1 MEKTYDIPTFLSYF
15 NGEQPKNHQ
24 IHFTKYEDCQNMRKQ
39 SPAISI
45 DFYLLAI
52 KCGYDKSL
60 DIGQTQY
67 DIADSYIYFCQPQ
80 KTLQW
85 QITKPISGY
94 HILLDT
100 KIFKRFAQEYSF
112 LHYKNHEA
120 LFLTKEEEIELL
132 DLFQKAYHLYSK
144 NNFSQ
149 DVLLSYA
156 SLILS
161 YTNAFYKRQFETR
174 KNIYNKVVSDFY
186 KNLENYYD
194 LKNESKLPSVQ
205 YFANKAH
212 LTTNY
217 FGDLIRHFTD
227 KSPQKHINT
236 FLVQVAKDKLRKT
249 SHSISEIAYIL
260 GFESP
265 SYFTRF
271 FKKETGI
278 TPSVFRQQ

>member
-1 MEKTYDIPTFLSYF
+1 MEKTYDIPKFLSYF
-15 NGEQPKNHQ
+15 NGEQPKNHH
-24 IHFTKYEDCQNMRKQ
+24 IHFTKYEDCQSMRLQ
-39 SPAISI
+39 SQPISI

-60 DIGQTQY
+60 DIGQTTY

-80 KTLQW
+80 KTLEW
-85 QITKPISGY
+85 QITQPLSGY

-120 LFLTKEEEIELL
+120 LFLNKEEETELL
-132 DLFQKAYHLYSK
+132 DLFQKAYNLYSK

-161 YTNAFYKRQFETR
+161 YTNSFYKRQFETR

-186 KNLENYYD
+186 KDLENYYD

-205 YFANKAH
+205 YFANKAN

-236 FLVQVAKDKLRKT
+236 FLAHIAKDRLRKT
-249 SHSISEIAYIL
+249 SHSISEIAYAL

>member
-1 MEKTYDIPTFLSYF
+1 MEKTYDIPRFLSYL
-15 NGEQPKNHQ
+15 NGEEPKNHH
-24 IHFTKYEDCQNMRKQ
+24 IHFTKYDDCQNMRQQ
-39 SPAISI
+39 SPAICI

-52 KCGYDKSL
+52 KCGYDKNL
-60 DIGQTQY
+60 DIGQTEY

-80 KTLQW
+80 KTLEW
-85 QITKPISGY
+85 HITQPLSGY
-94 HILLDT
+94 HILLDS
-100 KIFKRFAQEYSF
+100 KIFRRFAQEYSF

-120 LFLTKEEEIELL
+120 LFLTKEEETELL
-132 DLFQKAYHLYSK
+132 GLFQKAYNLYSK
-144 NNFSQ
+144 SNFSQ

-161 YTNAFYKRQFETR
+161 YTNSFYKRQFETR
-174 KNIYNKVVSDFY
+174 KNIYNKVVADFY
-186 KNLENYYD
+186 KNLQNYYEI
-194 LKNESKLPSVQ
+194 ESEIKLPSVQ
-205 YFANKAH
+205 YFANKAN

-236 FLVQVAKDKLRKT
+236 FLIHIAKDRLRKT
-249 SHSISEIAYIL
+249 NHSISEIAYAL